1 MKHLIAA
8 ACVAVASAGMA
19 FADPVAGTWKT
30 EVDDGAYAHI
40 AMTTCG
46 AKICGTIAKA
56 FDSSG
61 PIQTENVGKQL
72 VWDMVPE
79 GNGKYASGKIW
90 QPSTGK
96 VFKSKM
102 SLNGNKLAVSGCVG
116 PFCKKQTWTRVN

>member
-8 ACVAVASAGMA
+8 ACVAIASAGAAM
-19 FADPVAGTWKT
+19 ADPVLGTWKT

-40 AMTTCG
+40 AMSTCG

-56 FDSSG
+56 FDASG
-61 PIQTENVGKQL
+61 PIASENVGKQL
-72 VWDMVPE
+72 VWDMEPQ
-79 GNGKYASGKIW
+79 GGGSYASGKIW

-102 SLNGNKLAVSGCVG
+102 ALSGNSLNVSGCVG
-116 PFCKKQTWTRVN
+116 PFCKKQTWSRVN

>member
-1 MKHLIAA
+1 MKRLMIAA
-8 ACVAVASAGMA
+8 AMTLLASTA

-40 AMTTCG
+40 AMKPCG
-46 AKICGTIAKA
+46 ANICGTIAKA
-56 FDSSG
+56 FDASG
-61 PIQTENVGKQL
+61 PIASENIGKQL
-72 VWDMVPE
+72 VWDMVPA
-79 GNGKYASGKIW
+79 GDGSYGSGKIW

-102 SLNGNKLAVSGCVG
+102 SLNGNTLNVSGCVG